1 MALTTGQLATAADVN
16 IQTVRYY
23 EGRGL
28 VRAPRRTASGYRQYP
43 DSVVQRIRFIKRA
56 RGLGFSLR
64 EIQELL
70 ALRVRPGSPAD
81 AVKRMTR
88 LKIECVEGKIRRLQ
102 RITHA
107 LEQLAAACAARQS
120 AHDFLFPQA
129 LED

>member
-23 EGRGL
+23 ERRGL
-28 VRAPRRTASGYRQYP
+28 VR
-43 DSVVQRIRFIKRA
+43 RIRFIKRA
-56 RGLGFSLR
+56 QGLGFSLR

-70 ALRVRPGSPAD
+70 ALQVRPGSPTD

-88 LKIECVEGKIRRLQ
+88 LKIECVEGKTRRLQ
-102 RITHA
+102 RITQA
-107 LEQLAAACAARQS
+107 LEQLAAVRAARQP